1 MHKKLKKIK
10 RFFQKKYQLI
20 KMRYY
25 STIIFL
31 FVSSIFAVILLL
43 YFANIT
49 RNFEKEN
56 LVLLSKIK
64 KIEDQININE
74 IELSFY
80 NSYEYLL
87 KMQKIYF
94 EIPEQNYLNQRIS
107 FYNFKN
113 KNSES
118 LHTVGIK

>member
-1 MHKKLKKIK
+1 
-10 RFFQKKYQLI
+10 
-20 KMRYY
+20 MRYY

-80 NSYEYLL
+80 SSYEYLL
-87 KMQKIYF
+87 KMQNIYGEENNCLLHF
-94 EIPEQNYLNQRIS
+94 LLQN
-107 FYNFKN
+107 
-113 KNSES
+113 
-118 LHTVGIK
+118 

>member
-1 MHKKLKKIK
+1 
-10 RFFQKKYQLI
+10 
-20 KMRYY
+20 MRYY

-31 FVSSIFAVILLL
+31 FVSSVFVVILLL

-49 RNFEKEN
+49 RNIEKEN
-56 LVLLSKIK
+56 FVLLDKIK
-64 KIEDQININE
+64 KTEDQININE

-80 NSYEYLL
+80 NSYEYLQ

>member
-1 MHKKLKKIK
+1 
-10 RFFQKKYQLI
+10 
-20 KMRYY
+20 MRYY
-25 STIIFL
+25 SAIIFL
-31 FVSSIFAVILLL
+31 FISSIFSVFLLL

-49 RNFEKEN
+49 RNIEKEN
-56 LVLLSKIK
+56 FVLLSKIK

-94 EIPEQNYLNQRIS
+94 EIPEENYLNQRIS

-113 KNSES
+113 KNSDS
-118 LHTVGIK
+118 LYTVGIK

>member
-1 MHKKLKKIK
+1 
-10 RFFQKKYQLI
+10 
-20 KMRYY
+20 MRYY

-31 FVSSIFAVILLL
+31 FVSSIFAVVLLL

-49 RNFEKEN
+49 RNIEKEN
-56 LVLLSKIK
+56 FVLLSKIK

-94 EIPEQNYLNQRIS
+94 EIPEKNY
-107 FYNFKN
+107 
-113 KNSES
+113 
-118 LHTVGIK
+118 